1 MKSKVGKLDIG
12 KLESTPVDLITLSNV
27 VKNEV
32 VKKTAYDELVKKVN
46 NFNTSD
52 TSDLVKKKQT
62 ITQKLIKLK
71 KKIQIMITTNILL
84 LKDSIKQATLKKTAT
99 LKQANL
105 ASKNYIANFIKKT
118 DFTDKLKKLIKKL
131 TSNKTR
137 HIEVK
142 TKLYD
147 LEKQ

>member
-1 MKSKVGKLDIG
+1 MKSKVGKLDIR
-12 KLESTPVDLITLSNV
+12 KFESTPVDLITLSNV

>member
-1 MKSKVGKLDIG
+1 M
-12 KLESTPVDLITLSNV
+12 
-27 VKNEV
+27 
-32 VKKTAYDELVKKVN
+32 
-46 NFNTSD
+46 
-52 TSDLVKKKQT
+52 
-62 ITQKLIKLK
+62 K
-71 KKIQIMITTNILL
+71 KKITDHDHDKYI
-84 LKDSIKQATLKKTAT
+84 ATQEFNKTSNHKKTAT

-118 DFTDKLKKLIKKL
+118 DFTDKLKKLIKKF

-147 LEKQ
+147 LEKQLKNINNRINSRYDK